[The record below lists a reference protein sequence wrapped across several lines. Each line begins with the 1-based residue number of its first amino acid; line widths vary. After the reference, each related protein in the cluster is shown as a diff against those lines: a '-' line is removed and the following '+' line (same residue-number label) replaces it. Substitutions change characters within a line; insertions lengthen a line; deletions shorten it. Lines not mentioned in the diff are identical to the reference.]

1 MILVYDLETTGLNP
15 QEDEILSI
23 GLLPYYGED
32 IQIEGINLLLK
43 PQKITEQ
50 PIASKI
56 NGIYPETVANC
67 PTINEIRPLLHDL
80 FMVHSDLIVGFNQ
93 TNFDN

>member
-43 PQKITEQ
+43 PQKITE
-50 PIASKI
+50 
-56 NGIYPETVANC
+56 
-67 PTINEIRPLLHDL
+67 
-80 FMVHSDLIVGFNQ
+80 
-93 TNFDN
+93 